1 MSYLSLLNSPAC
13 ILCPPGRI
21 PGSVLHGTGDVRE
34 PDIKELQPDIKEL
47 QRHQWSIGEAPAR
60 PKGEGEEG
68 DVLLLTRK
76 PLNHSHAVANLVEF
90 SSD

>member
-34 PDIKELQPDIKEL
+34 PDIKELE
-47 QRHQWSIGEAPAR
+47 RHQWSLGETPAR
-60 PKGEGEEG
+60 SEGEGEEG

>member
-13 ILCPPGRI
+13 ILCPPGSI

-34 PDIKELQPDIKEL
+34 PDIKEL